1 MSSTHVTISEKLREI
16 EQLFSKAG
24 IPSPRLDAEV
34 LLAYTLDADR
44 TYLHA
49 HATDTLQDSTLRRF
63 GKLVER
69 RLQREP
75 VAYITGRKEFYG
87 REFIVTPNVL
97 IPRPETEE
105 LIELVLRSQ
114 ISSLRSSV
122 LDVGCGSGCIGITL
136 KLERPELDVTL
147 CDISPKTLAVAKK
160 NAKQLGA
167 NVEFIESD
175 LLSAFKPTANSR
187 QLTVI
192 VANLPYVNKDWETS
206 PETNYE
212 PREALYADSNGYALI
227 FDLINQ
233 STSILR
239 PGGLLALE
247 ADPEQHERII
257 EQALTKNFTLSDTR
271 GYAMSFVR
279 QA

>member
-105 LIELVLRSQ
+105 LVELVLRSQ
-114 ISSLRSSV
+114 ISDLRFSV

-136 KLERPELDVTL
+136 KLEQPELNVTL
-147 CDISPKTLAVAKK
+147 SDISPEALSVAKR
-160 NAKQLGA
+160 NAEQLGA
-167 NVEFIESD
+167 TVGLIESD
-175 LLSAFKPTANSR
+175 LLSQFLASEISFDI
-187 QLTVI
+187 I
-192 VANLPYVNKDWETS
+192 VANLPYVDKDWETS
-206 PETNYE
+206 PETEHE
-212 PREALYADSNGYALI
+212 PALALYADNHGLELI
-227 FDLINQ
+227 DRLIEQ
-233 STSILR
+233 SSRVLNKH
-239 PGGLLALE
+239 GWLFLE
-247 ADPEQHERII
+247 ADPEQHGSITTTTSRHGLQPVEI
-257 EQALTKNFTLSDTR
+257 Q